1 MIKPASRSTL
11 YQDVLKQ
18 MVNAIK
24 QGLWSPGDK
33 IPSEMELADKFQ
45 VGRNSIREA
54 TKALAV
60 FGIVESK
67 PGQGTFVSLE
77 ALRKITNSELMN
89 YLIEDSS
96 WVELM
101 QIRILLESQN
111 AYWAA
116 EKACEEDISI
126 LKQVLESSTDSE
138 EKIHPR
144 TEENLKYH
152 SEFHETIAR
161 IGGNKLALRLL
172 RSIRSEIDAQRH
184 EYLDLK
190 NEDWDKMM
198 VEHRKIVNLIEQHK
212 AIEAQNTMR
221 KHLMYGL
228 EKIIKKEKSSD

>member
-116 EKACEEDISI
+116 EKANDEDIKI

-138 EKIHPR
+138 EKIHPK
-144 TEENLKYH
+144 TEEELKYH

-184 EYLDLK
+184 EYLDLT

-212 AIEAQNTMR
+212 AMEAQNTMR

-228 EKIIKKEKSSD
+228 EKIIKKEISSD